1 MTHRNDMIE
10 VFLHAAGW
18 ATASRKPLKTDAS
31 NRHYTRLND
40 GKISRLLMDA
50 NPDLGEDVA
59 PFIAL
64 TAMLLERGLS
74 APQIYHADI
83 KNGFLLIEDFG
94 DALFKT
100 VCDSDST
107 QEITLYNA
115 AIDVLVKLHKT
126 PAPETLAVY
135 DIKTYLREAA
145 LLTEW
150 YVPAFADKG
159 VDVTEYNKIITTLCT
174 PLVGSPL
181 MDEKTLTL
189 RDYHAENLIWLPT
202 RTGEARVGLLDYQD
216 ALLGHAGYD
225 LVSLLMD
232 ARRDTSAD
240 LRESMLARYTE
251 KRGLTGTTK
260 TQFISAYHR
269 AGAQRNCKILG
280 IFTRLC
286 ARDGKA
292 QYGDLLPRVW
302 QHLQSALH
310 HPDCQELANWVDKNI
325 PAPTPNLIADLK
337 TRAKTTA
344 KGNPK

>member
-1 MTHRNDMIE
+1 MTHRADMIE
-10 VFLHAAGW
+10 VFLQAAGW
-18 ATASRKPLKTDAS
+18 ASASRKPLKTDAS

-59 PFIAL
+59 PFIAI

-100 VCDSDST
+100 VCADDST
-107 QEITLYNA
+107 GDPPQETAQEITLYNA

-150 YVPAFADKG
+150 YVPAFADKNA
-159 VDVTEYNKIITTLCT
+159 DVTEYNKIITALC
-174 PLVGSPL
+174 SPL

-251 KRGLTGTTK
+251 KRRLTGAAK

-325 PAPTPNLIADLK
+325 PAPTPNLIAELK
-337 TRAKTTA
+337 IRA